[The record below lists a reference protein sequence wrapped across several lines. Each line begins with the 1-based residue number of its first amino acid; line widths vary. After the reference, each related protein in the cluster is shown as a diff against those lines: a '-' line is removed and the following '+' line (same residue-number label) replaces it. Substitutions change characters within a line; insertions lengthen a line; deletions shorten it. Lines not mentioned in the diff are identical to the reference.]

1 MRAAFDHYAERLRL
15 RIMGKSRKSLAV
27 DREYWTPS
35 GSDKEQY
42 LIDGGWIQ
50 NGRGWWHPPSCL
62 ASWPLDQAYL
72 MAKEDERKGLRM
84 SKEEVEAY
92 LRDG

>member
-1 MRAAFDHYAERLRL
+1 
-15 RIMGKSRKSLAV
+15 MGKSRKSLAV
-27 DREYWTPS
+27 DKEAWTPS

-50 NGRGWWHPPSCL
+50 NRRGWSHPLSRL
-62 ASWPLDQAYL
+62 ASWSLDQAYL
-72 MAKEDERKGLRM
+72 TEKEDERKGLRM

-92 LRDG
+92 LRGD